1 MLNHA
6 VKFFWLNSSCNQGH
20 EIMFTFFNKKPIH
33 EKLKRM
39 MKYWRVRYQQTN
51 ERERLTLYLL
61 VFLVLSYAWWVLIVF

>member
-1 MLNHA
+1 MLP
-6 VKFFWLNSSCNQGH
+6 
-20 EIMFTFFNKKPIH
+20 FFNKKPIH

-61 VFLVLSYAWWVLIVF
+61 VFLVFSYAWWVLIVF

>member
-1 MLNHA
+1 MPFQM
-6 VKFFWLNSSCNQGH
+6 VKFLWLNSSCNQGH
-20 EIMFTFFNKKPIH
+20 EIMLSFFDKKRIH

-61 VFLVLSYAWWVLIVF
+61 VFLVFSYAWWVLIVF

>member
-1 MLNHA
+1 MLS
-6 VKFFWLNSSCNQGH
+6 FFD
-20 EIMFTFFNKKPIH
+20 KKRIH

-61 VFLVLSYAWWVLIVF
+61 VFLVFSYAWWVLIVF